1 MMPARKRRTAPR
13 LLVALAAA
21 AVIASGAWNAWI
33 TRFFMNPDGL
43 SYLDLGTRFWS
54 GDWTAALNAY
64 WSPIYPL
71 LLGLIL
77 RILSPSA
84 AAQFPLV
91 HAVNFLIYLFAA
103 GGFGFLLAEV
113 RRARAADHPQPD
125 VIAPALALAAAVV
138 FVHASV
144 LMIGLHQVTPDLLL
158 SAFIYLA
165 AALQLRLR
173 RVDNPARTSL
183 LLGLTLGLGY
193 LVKTIML
200 PLALPC
206 LAAAALPFRDLR
218 RRLLPAAIAF
228 ALLVLPFIAAISL
241 RYRSPTFG
249 ESGKYAIAFFVNRSV
264 DSFERWARPLPAGA
278 GQWKHPPRPIWSRP
292 AAFDYG
298 LDAKG
303 TYPSW
308 YDPVRW
314 LDGIETPLDTRA
326 LANAVG
332 RNARRLARLALKG
345 PALPVF
351 AAGFV
356 VFLLSPAGWL
366 RRAARFH
373 ALWLLALTGVALYAM
388 TLVEPRYVG
397 AFFVLAAIALL
408 APAAPRHTKPVAA
421 ALVIAALASATWLA
435 RDALQLR
442 PVTSSPH
449 VEVARLL
456 VQRGLK
462 PGDPVACV
470 GRGFRAYWARLAG
483 LRITADVPLHSSSD
497 FWNFDAADRRG
508 TVAALAST
516 GARVAVANGLPDAAA
531 QEGWQRLGET
541 TFWVLELD
549 PRRSGEARSDNP
561 SRNLQDSPWRHR

>member
-1 MMPARKRRTAPR
+1 MKSAREHRLAPR
-13 LLVALAAA
+13 LLGAVAAA
-21 AVIASGAWNAWI
+21 AVIAAGAWNAWN

-43 SYLDLGTRFWS
+43 SYLDLGTLFWS

-64 WSPIYPL
+64 WSPVYPL
-71 LLGLIL
+71 LLGLTL
-77 RILSPSA
+77 RIFSPSD

-103 GGFGFLLAEV
+103 GSLGFLLAEV
-113 RRARAADHPQPD
+113 RRARVADHPQPD
-125 VIAPALALAAAVV
+125 VIAPAVALAAVVV

-173 RVDNPARTSL
+173 RVDNPTRTSL
-183 LLGLTLGLGY
+183 LLGLALGLGY
-193 LVKTIML
+193 LVKTILL
-200 PLALPC
+200 PIALPC
-206 LAAAALPFRDLR
+206 LAAAALPLRDLR
-218 RRLLPAAIAF
+218 RRLLPAAAAF
-228 ALLVLPFIAAISL
+228 ALLVLPFITAISL
-241 RYRSPTFG
+241 RYRIPTFG

-278 GQWKHPPRPIWSRP
+278 GQWKHQPRPIWNRP

-308 YDPVRW
+308 YDPARW
-314 LDGIETPLDTRA
+314 MDGIEAPFDARA
-326 LANAVG
+326 LAQAAG
-332 RNARRLARLALKG
+332 RNARLLGRLALEG

-366 RRAARFH
+366 RRSIRFH
-373 ALWLLALTGVALYAM
+373 ALWLIVLAGSALYAM

-408 APAAPRHTKPVAA
+408 APAAPRHTRPVAA
-421 ALVIAALASATWLA
+421 AIVIAALASATWFA

-442 PVTSSPH
+442 SVTSSPH
-449 VEVARLL
+449 VEAAHLL

-462 PGDPVACV
+462 PGDPVACI

-483 LRITADVPLHSSSD
+483 LRITADVPLRSSAD
-497 FWNFDAADRRG
+497 FWRFDAAERRG

-531 QEGWQRLGET
+531 QEGWQRLGDT
-541 TFWVLELD
+541 TFWMIELD
-549 PRRSGEARSDNP
+549 PRRSGEARPDNP
-561 SRNLQDSPWRHR
+561 ARNLQDSPWRHR